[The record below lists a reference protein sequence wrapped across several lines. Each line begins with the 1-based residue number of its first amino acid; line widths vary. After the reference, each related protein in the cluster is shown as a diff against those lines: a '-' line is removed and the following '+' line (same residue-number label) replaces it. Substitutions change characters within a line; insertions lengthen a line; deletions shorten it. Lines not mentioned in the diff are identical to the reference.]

1 VQETHKP
8 LISAA
13 VLGLI
18 FEKLNGYQDG
28 SFYTPGFI
36 TMYMARHTLR
46 RAVVQ
51 HFNRRYGYQ
60 AADIPALAEALDAK
74 NRVPDSAYFNTLT
87 VLDPAVGSG
96 HFLVSALNELLAIKA
111 ELGLLLDEAGKR
123 LRYRLTVARD
133 ELVVVHEDDDP
144 HDPAA
149 LFQYHARLDP
159 ATGQRS
165 VAPAHTNLQRALF
178 HDKRHLIEHA
188 LFGVD
193 INPNSVRIC
202 RLRLWVELLKH
213 AYYIPDT
220 GFAQLETLPNLD
232 LNIKTGNSL
241 LSRFDLTA
249 DLSDVFRQSKFTL
262 ATYRDAV
269 HAYFNTRDRT
279 AKQELQKFLG
289 QIKEQFTQA
298 LHKRDPLREKLRRA
312 RNERTVLETQGQLL
326 PETPKQRE
334 TRDFEIRRLTL
345 LVEQYEKEVDRY
357 EQGQLYR
364 HAFEW
369 RFEFPEVLDD
379 KGQFRGF
386 DVVLGNPP
394 YIRQEEVAPAFKKY
408 LKAEFVTGTGASD
421 LYVYFYELGLNLLAE
436 GGELS
441 FITNNKWMRA
451 GYGKE
456 LRNHLLKPNHQLVE
470 LIDFGDLAVFSEA
483 TTYPNILSVSKA
495 NNKSTFLAAT
505 LKEIPSHVNFDN
517 SVTNLLK
524 ITSASYL
531 SSSSWDLER
540 ENYDSILNKISSS
553 GTKLGDYVKGK
564 IYRGILTGLN
574 PVFVIDSK
582 MHQNILN
589 EDLNSSDIIKPF
601 LAGRDIKRYQ
611 QAYASKYL
619 ILIPSGWTRRALGWQ
634 QDEKGTWHKPLKEK
648 YSSAWKALE
657 ILYPAIAKYLLPH
670 SKEAEMRLD
679 KGHFWWELRACDY
692 YSEFDSPKILYNKF
706 QVKSA
711 FSFDASNQF
720 TNDATY
726 FIPGSDMYLLA
737 VLNSKLCWFQTS
749 KACTAIQGGYQLI
762 YSYFQNI
769 IIPHATPAQQAE
781 IAALVEQVLAAK
793 AAGEPTAALEADIDA
808 LVAARYGLTPAEVAQ
823 LGA

>member
-1 VQETHKP
+1 MQETHKP

-60 AADIPALAEALDAK
+60 ATDIPALADALDAK

-111 ELGLLLDEAGKR
+111 ELGLLLDDAGKR

-159 ATGQRS
+159 ATGQRT

-249 DLSDVFRQSKFTL
+249 DLSKFKQGKFNFAAYL
-262 ATYRDAV
+262 EAK
-269 HAYFNTRDRT
+269 HAYFVTRDR
-279 AKQELQKFLG
+279 AEKQRIQVFLSDT
-289 QIKEQFTQA
+289 KEQLTA
-298 LHKRDPLREKLRRA
+298 TIYRGDPLRRDVSTLKSNLLQVELDAKPDMFGKTKITEEVA
-312 RNERTVLETQGQLL
+312 WERTAILNIKLSKAEAKLA
-326 PETPKQRE
+326 ERE
-334 TRDFEIRRLTL
+334 KGIFFRN
-345 LVEQYEKEVDRY
+345 
-357 EQGQLYR
+357 
-364 HAFEW
+364 AFEW

-379 KGQFRGF
+379 RGQFQGF
-386 DVVLGNPP
+386 DVVIGNPP
-394 YIRQEEVAPAFKKY
+394 YITKIQDSSFKNY
-408 LKAEFVTGTGASD
+408 LMGNFKTSQYQLD
-421 LYVYFYELGLNLLAE
+421 LYVAFIEKSVDLLKQGGL
-436 GGELS
+436 LS
-441 FITNNKWMRA
+441 FITPNSWLKNMMFS
-451 GYGKE
+451 E
-456 LRNHLLKPNHQLVE
+456 LRKFALENL
-470 LIDFGDLAVFSEA
+470 
-483 TTYPNILSVSKA
+483 NILEIVANMPSVFTEASVDSAILTAEKNNQNQLINIIKLSENSFNITHTADSKRFHTNERLVFDIEMDNTKA
-495 NNKSTFLAAT
+495 NIIHKMRKNKESLQQICDITRGVNPYDKARGQSKDIISSRAYHAVVKKDDTFVPELRGKHIKPYQYKWDGTSFISYGSWLAAPREPKYFNGPRLIMRQVLGKT
-505 LKEIPSHVNFDN
+505 LFCTIIEERMIIDQSIFIA
-517 SVTNLLK
+517 K
-524 ITSASYL
+524 IKPEFL
-531 SSSSWDLER
+531 HNHKLE
-540 ENYDSILNKISSS
+540 YIL
-553 GTKLGDYVKGK
+553 
-564 IYRGILTGLN
+564 GILAST
-574 PVFVIDSK
+574 
-582 MHQNILN
+582 IL
-589 EDLNSSDIIKPF
+589 
-601 LAGRDIKRYQ
+601 
-611 QAYASKYL
+611 
-619 ILIPSGWTRRALGWQ
+619 
-634 QDEKGTWHKPLKEK
+634 
-648 YSSAWKALE
+648 
-657 ILYPAIAKYLLPH
+657 AIYFKNTAN
-670 SKEAEMRLD
+670 
-679 KGHFWWELRACDY
+679 
-692 YSEFDSPKILYNKF
+692 EFDELFPKIKIGEFREL
-706 QVKSA
+706 
-711 FSFDASNQF
+711 
-720 TNDATY
+720 
-726 FIPGSDMYLLA
+726 P
-737 VLNSKLCWFQTS
+737 
-749 KACTAIQGGYQLI
+749 
-762 YSYFQNI
+762 
-769 IIPHATPAQQAE
+769 IPHATPAQQAE

-793 AAGEPTAALEADIDA
+793 AAGEPTSTLEADIDA
-808 LVAARYGLTPAEVAQ
+808 LVAVRYGLTPAEVAQ